1 MEKLKNIHEG
11 KKYLIIDESVL
22 DKVSYKFKN
31 IMDIEKLHDTKNLIE
46 TDDKLPND
54 ITLKN
59 VKTLITCVT
68 KNGDK
73 LYSQIFLEKAL
84 LA

>member
-1 MEKLKNIHEG
+1 MEKG
-11 KKYLIIDESVL
+11 KKYLVIDESVL

-31 IMDIEKLHDTKNLIE
+31 IMDIEKLHDTKNLIG

-59 VKTLITCVT
+59 VKTLITCVI

-73 LYSQIFLEKAL
+73 LYSQIFLEEAL